1 MPNITEFKSPTGETL
16 PIADTT
22 ARAEIG
28 VLQQRADDTDH
39 AMTDLD
45 NAVKELQQSGTGGGG
60 GEKVLDLRDYTATGG
75 NMGDITFSDVVLTI
89 FATGG
94 GKVSVENADFW
105 DDATT
110 DKPLILKID
119 ASALG
124 APYIIESRV
133 TSIVKSGGEPVSIES
148 VFLVE
153 YGSKFYSVR
162 LMFGKFDDGD
172 TRILVVPE
180 ALNIA
185 TV

>member
-1 MPNITEFKSPTGETL
+1 MPFVTHFKDTDGQQL

-45 NAVKELQQSGTGGGG
+45 NAVKELQQSGTGGG
-60 GEKVLDLRDYTATGG
+60 EKVLDLGDYTVTGG
-75 NMGDITFSDVVLTI
+75 NMGGITFSDIVLTM

-94 GKVSVENADFW
+94 GKVSGEIADFW
-105 DDATT
+105 DDVTA

-133 TSIVKSGGEPVSIES
+133 TSIVKSDGVPVSIES
-148 VFLVE
+148 AFLVE
-153 YGSKFYSVR
+153 YGDKFYSVR

-172 TRILVVPE
+172 TRIIVVPE
-180 ALNIA
+180 ALNITTA
-185 TV
+185 